1 MHSGEQPVYFLH
13 SKVLQDY
20 SPTSLRS
27 SFSLNVLSPSCKEKD
42 GGIIL
47 KENEGGRT
55 LLKVKP
61 GHLKERTN
69 LILCAQQVVFGE
81 FNITARKIDGVV
93 SERIVEYV
101 ERYYNKYRTNCS
113 TLVEYL
119 RTGVFH
125 ECVPEDKH
133 QKFSAGVNLYTTQ
146 KIEPGDTLCVLY
158 YRKEVTRRHKRL
170 REIRKHCRRNKKL
183 SDLTHI
189 NEKSLSRTLLPKE
202 ITNLCT
208 STVYGDYH
216 FLFCIGV
223 DNGEPILIHQLGFVE
238 PKEQEQETPAIV
250 VSVGTKNIYPTSFI
264 PAHMF
269 IKKGRLKRP

>member
-1 MHSGEQPVYFLH
+1 MCTKEQPVHFLH
-13 SKVLQDY
+13 SKVLQNR
-20 SPTSLRS
+20 SSAPLCS
-27 SFSLNVLSPSCKEKD
+27 SFSLSILSPSCKEKD

-47 KENEGGRT
+47 KETEGGRT

-61 GHLKERTN
+61 AYLKEGNN
-69 LILCAQQVVFGE
+69 LILCAQQIVFGE
-81 FNITARKIDGVV
+81 FNIVARKIDGAVG
-93 SERIVEYV
+93 ERIVEYV

-119 RTGVFH
+119 RTGVFT
-125 ECVPEDKH
+125 ECNPEGRH
-133 QKFSAGVNLYTTQ
+133 QIFSAGVNLYTTQ

-158 YRKEVTRRHKRL
+158 YRKEVMRRHKRL
-170 REIRKHCRRNKKL
+170 REVRKHCLRNKKH
-183 SDLTHI
+183 SDLTRLDQR
-189 NEKSLSRTLLPKE
+189 KTVRTLLQKE
-202 ITNLCT
+202 LTRLCT

-223 DNGEPILIHQLGFVE
+223 DNGEPILIHQLGFIE

-250 VSVGTKNIYPTSFI
+250 VSVGTTNIYPTSFI

-269 IKKGRLKRP
+269 IKKGRRKRP